1 MKDPWK
7 FLPVGAN
14 LAVPPLEAPARPT
27 YKAYGSA
34 CEWRND
40 LEISFMTTGA
50 SSLSSPSTLV
60 GLIWPSRNDAR
71 FAALRAI
78 ALMAIGTA
86 LLTLSAK
93 VQVPLPYVPMT
104 LQTLVVLIIGASYG
118 WRLGGATVALY
129 LAQGAMGM
137 PVFAG
142 PVAGIGYFMG
152 PTGGFLFGFL
162 AAAIVMGFMAERGW
176 DRSLARVIVMMIIGH
191 AVIFAFGLAQLS
203 LVMPFAKAWT
213 VGAAPFIAATLVKT
227 ALAVALMQAA
237 WSVTRRNSDA
247 R

>member
-1 MKDPWK
+1 
-7 FLPVGAN
+7 
-14 LAVPPLEAPARPT
+14 
-27 YKAYGSA
+27 
-34 CEWRND
+34 
-40 LEISFMTTGA
+40 MTTGA
-50 SSLSSPSTLV
+50 SSLSTPSTLV
-60 GLIWPSRNDAR
+60 GLIWPSKDDAR

-78 ALMAIGTA
+78 VLMVAGTA

-118 WRLGGATVALY
+118 WRLGGATVGLY
-129 LAQGAMGM
+129 LFQGATGL

-142 PVAGIGYFMG
+142 PVAGPAYLMG

-162 AAAIVMGFMAERGW
+162 AAAIVMGFLAERGW
-176 DRSLARVIVMMIIGH
+176 DRSLVRVIVMMSIGH

-203 LVMPFAKAWT
+203 LVMPFSQAWT
-213 VGAAPFIAATLVKT
+213 VGAMPFVAATVVKT

-237 WSVTRRNSDA
+237 WSVTRRG
-247 R
+247 

>member
-1 MKDPWK
+1 M
-7 FLPVGAN
+7 
-14 LAVPPLEAPARPT
+14 
-27 YKAYGSA
+27 S
-34 CEWRND
+34 
-40 LEISFMTTGA
+40 TGA

-60 GLIWPSRNDAR
+60 GLLWPSRDDAR
-71 FAALRAI
+71 FAVLRAVV
-78 ALMAIGTA
+78 LMAVGSA

-104 LQTLVVLIIGASYG
+104 LQTLVVLIIGASFG

-129 LAQGAMGM
+129 LTQGAMGM

-142 PVAGIGYFMG
+142 PTAGIGYLMG
-152 PTGGFLFGFL
+152 PTGGFLIGFL

-176 DRSLARVIVMMIIGH
+176 DRSLLRVVVMMSVGH

-203 LVMPFAKAWT
+203 LVMPLSQTWT
-213 VGAAPFIAATLVKT
+213 VGVAPFVAATLVKT

-237 WSVTRRNSDA
+237 WSVTRRGGKA
-247 R
+247 

>member
-1 MKDPWK
+1 M
-7 FLPVGAN
+7 
-14 LAVPPLEAPARPT
+14 
-27 YKAYGSA
+27 S
-34 CEWRND
+34 
-40 LEISFMTTGA
+40 TGA

-60 GLIWPSRNDAR
+60 GLLWPSRDDAR

-78 ALMAIGTA
+78 VLMAAGSA

-93 VQVPLPYVPMT
+93 VQVPLPFVPMT
-104 LQTLVVLIIGASYG
+104 LQTLVVLMIGASYG

-129 LAQGAMGM
+129 LAEGAMGM

-142 PVAGIGYFMG
+142 PTAGVGYMMG

-162 AAAIVMGFMAERGW
+162 LAAVVMGFMAERGW
-176 DRSLARVIVMMIIGH
+176 DRSLLRVVAMMGVGH
-191 AVIFAFGLAQLS
+191 ALIFAVGLSQLS

-213 VGAAPFIAATLVKT
+213 IGAAPFVAATLVKT

-237 WSVTRRNSDA
+237 RSITRRDE
-247 R
+247 RTR